1 MLRLLIVRLFTCSRD
16 NEFKVIVK
24 KVGSY
29 KSELGF
35 PVEDSKNFKELEKV
49 LQDKVRRFYVTR
61 EMDVTSWIK
70 VLDTKCGNE
79 DTIDEDMRNESLS
92 WRFACDSLHSVL
104 EKMQETA
111 IEILEFTVDKSVRDT
126 V

>member
-1 MLRLLIVRLFTCSRD
+1 
-16 NEFKVIVK
+16 
-24 KVGSY
+24 VGSY